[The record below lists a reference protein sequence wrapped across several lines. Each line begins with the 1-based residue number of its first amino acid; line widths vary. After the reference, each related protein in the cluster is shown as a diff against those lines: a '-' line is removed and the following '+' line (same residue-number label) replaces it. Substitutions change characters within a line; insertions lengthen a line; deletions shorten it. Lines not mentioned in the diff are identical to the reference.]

1 MNVAAS
7 RARDRMYLVRS
18 IELDEL
24 SQADHYRAELIKHFQ
39 APFMQDEEEVADLRD
54 KCESPFETEIFDL
67 LVERGYRLI
76 PQVKAGA
83 YRIDMV
89 VEGENDNSLAI
100 ESDGD
105 RYHGP
110 DKWDSDM
117 QRQRILERAGWNF
130 WRCFASTF
138 ATRKNEVIQD
148 LLAELERLDIHPI
161 STDATYSSKVIKQR
175 LF

>member
-1 MNVAAS
+1 
-7 RARDRMYLVRS
+7 
-18 IELDEL
+18 
-24 SQADHYRAELIKHFQ
+24 
-39 APFMQDEEEVADLRD
+39 MQDEEQVADLRD
-54 KCESPFETEIFDL
+54 KCESPFEQEVFDI
-67 LVERGYRLI
+67 LVERGYRVT

-100 ESDGD
+100 ECDGD

-117 QRQRILERAGWNF
+117 QRQRILERAGWKF

-138 ATRKNEVIQD
+138 VTRKDEVIQD
-148 LLAELERLDIHPI
+148 LLLELEGLEIYPITRDTSYRSSYVESRVVTTVEEPILDIEAE
-161 STDATYSSKVIKQR
+161 T
-175 LF
+175 